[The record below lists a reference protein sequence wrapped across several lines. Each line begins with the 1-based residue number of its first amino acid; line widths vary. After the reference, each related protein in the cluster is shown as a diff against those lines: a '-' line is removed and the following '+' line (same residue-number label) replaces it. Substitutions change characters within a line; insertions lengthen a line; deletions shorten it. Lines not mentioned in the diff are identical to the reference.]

1 MLISRES
8 REGGRAGLLT
18 RCHRPSGRQAS
29 LPPLPPSASVRP
41 SRCRRGEMQIC
52 PAPMKGLTE
61 LPAINMLIVFESR
74 DSGLWE
80 WLSSRNDPET
90 LFPGGYFHPSLRP
103 RKRTFTLI
111 YYSPV
116 RRYAVFQCDGLR
128 LASNRT
134 TWRELLCLGE
144 RGESI
149 NGGLFFFRKDQL
161 KLISRPSRSVS
172 ESNIFILFTI

>member
-29 LPPLPPSASVRP
+29 LPLLPPSASIRP
-41 SRCRRGEMQIC
+41 SRCRRSEMQIC

-90 LFPGGYFHPSLRP
+90 LFPGGYFPPPPSAPESARPHLYITRPYAVTRFSNAMVYDSLRTARRDANYYVGYNP
-103 RKRTFTLI
+103 PGRMRRVHKRIFLFSKRSIKINFVSVTF
-111 YYSPV
+111 
-116 RRYAVFQCDGLR
+116 C
-128 LASNRT
+128 
-134 TWRELLCLGE
+134 
-144 RGESI
+144 
-149 NGGLFFFRKDQL
+149 
-161 KLISRPSRSVS
+161 
-172 ESNIFILFTI
+172 